1 MKITEARLKQIIAEE
16 KAVVLSEGNKVR
28 GAQSALQEIAMQSAL
43 LHDSDKLST
52 ISEQDLKKIK
62 VIAEYLDSI
71 FYRTTNS

>member
-16 KAVVLSEGNKVR
+16 KASVLSEGNRVR
-28 GAQSALQEIAMQSAL
+28 GVQSALQEIAMQSAL
-43 LHDSDKLST
+43 LHDSDKLSA

>member
-16 KAVVLSEGNKVR
+16 KAAVLSEGNKVR
-28 GAQSALQEIAMQSAL
+28 GVQSALQEIAMQSAL

>member
-16 KAVVLSEGNKVR
+16 KAAVLSEGSKVR
-28 GAQSALQEIAMQSAL
+28 GAQNALQEIAMQSAL

>member
-16 KAVVLSEGNKVR
+16 KAAVLSEDNKVR
-28 GAQSALQEIAMQSAL
+28 GAQGALQEIAMQSAL
-43 LHDSDKLST
+43 LHDSEKLSM